1 MANTVEHTRSS
12 SALGKWV
19 EDLYDR
25 IFCQPNDEVSASAF
39 KECVSEGFIARINQ
53 DQFSRQTFMEA
64 ILKFRADN
72 ITSIQSTK
80 EIQFWDAPDGSG
92 AGCVSQFLHFTDSN
106 KETGVSTKSTTLLI
120 ASVKVVDGQKMLVD
134 LTEVLKVSE

>member
-64 ILKFRADN
+64 ILKFRVDN
-72 ITSIQSTK
+72 MTSIQSTN